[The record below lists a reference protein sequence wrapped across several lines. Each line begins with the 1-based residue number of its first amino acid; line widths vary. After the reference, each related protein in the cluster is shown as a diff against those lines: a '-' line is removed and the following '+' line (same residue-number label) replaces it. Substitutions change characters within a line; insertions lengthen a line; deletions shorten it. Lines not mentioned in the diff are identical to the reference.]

1 MTAGGPVFVLG
12 AGGHGRLLLD
22 AWRLGENVDPAGFLD
37 DDPAKKDLMIDGLR
51 VLGSV
56 EDNAAAIRG
65 ATLIV
70 GIGAVE
76 KPSVRVAAIRRLTEL
91 GSEFATVTHP
101 SAIVSTAAHIGE
113 GCTLLAG
120 VILNRGAKLASFVT
134 LYSGTI
140 VEHDTEIGD
149 HTQVAPGVVIAG
161 NVRIGKRVFIGLGAN
176 ISHGVDIG
184 HDSVVGAGSVVLQDL
199 PPNSR
204 VAGVPARPIPLHSQQ

>member
-1 MTAGGPVFVLG
+1 MTAARPVFVLG

-22 AWRLGENVDPAGFLD
+22 AWRLGENRDPNGFLD

-51 VLGSV
+51 VLGSID
-56 EDNAAAIRG
+56 DNADAIRG

-70 GIGAVE
+70 GIGAVD
-76 KPSVRVAAIRRLTEL
+76 KPAVRVDAIARLTEL

-101 SAIVSTAAHIGE
+101 SAIVSPAAHIDA

-120 VILNRGAKLASFVT
+120 VIVNRGARLGQFVT
-134 LYSGTI
+134 LYSGSI

-161 NVRIGKRVFIGLGAN
+161 NVRIGARVFIGMGAN
-176 ISHGVDIG
+176 ISHGVEIG
-184 HDSVVGAGSVVLQDL
+184 DDSVVGGGSMVLKDL
-199 PPNSR
+199 PPGSR
-204 VAGVPARPIPLHSQQ
+204 VAGVPARPIPLH